1 MTAYACGG
9 GAGDWYLGWLLKTSV
24 DGGFGGP
31 RGPRGRRGPWQ
42 GQRGRWRGWGPPGG
56 EAWGGGQRRRHR
68 GPRARGDV
76 RSAVL
81 ALLAEEPMHG
91 YQLIQEIGR
100 RSGGTWKPSPG
111 SVYPPLQQ
119 LVDEGLV
126 RAQERDGRRVYLLT
140 DEGQRVATDR
150 AEDFAT
156 LWEGVAPSEDG
167 NQLGDL
173 IFQVGAAFVP
183 VARTG
188 TAEQMAQAR
197 AVLARTRADLYRI
210 LAGQG
215 AHADRSGRS

>member
-1 MTAYACGG
+1 MAAYACGG

-42 GQRGRWRGWGPPGG
+42 GQRGRGRCWGPPGG
-56 EAWGGGQRRRHR
+56 EARGGGQRRHR

-76 RSAVL
+76 RSAVP
-81 ALLAEEPMHG
+81 ALLADEPMHG
-91 YQLIQEIGR
+91 YQLVPEIGR
-100 RSGGTWKPSPG
+100 RGGGTWKPSPG
-111 SVYPPLQQ
+111 SAYPTLQQ

-126 RAQERDGRRVYLLT
+126 RAQEQDGRRVYLLT